1 MTHRQTLSNLDT
13 VRPEQREGSDYA
25 ACSSNPSLRSGRT
38 EPNQRFA
45 SKRNVGEVAALGL
58 IKAYQYGIRPMLG
71 QRCRFFPSCSE
82 YTADAIGV
90 YGVLRGSAMGAMR
103 LAKCHPW
110 HAGGYD
116 PVPEKSTKTPLSAA
130 ATTAQPAS
138 TNP

>member
-1 MTHRQTLSNLDT
+1 MTS
-13 VRPEQREGSDYA
+13 
-25 ACSSNPSLRSGRT
+25 
-38 EPNQRFA
+38 
-45 SKRNVGEVAALGL
+45 SKRNAAEAVALGL

-90 YGVLRGSAMGAMR
+90 FGVLRGGAMGAMR

-116 PVPEKSTKTPLSAA
+116 PVPENTLKSSNAVVVHNT
-130 ATTAQPAS
+130 QPVS
-138 TNP
+138 PNP

>member
-1 MTHRQTLSNLDT
+1 MSDSSMRDRS
-13 VRPEQREGSDYA
+13 VPEI
-25 ACSSNPSLRSGRT
+25 
-38 EPNQRFA
+38 
-45 SKRNVGEVAALGL
+45 AALGL

-82 YTADAIGV
+82 YTADAIGE

-110 HAGGYD
+110 HSGGYD
-116 PVPEKSTKTPLSAA
+116 PVPPRASRTSSSSNAA
-130 ATTAQPAS
+130 GAAQATNASDAQPVS

>member
-1 MTHRQTLSNLDT
+1 MMAQ
-13 VRPEQREGSDYA
+13 
-25 ACSSNPSLRSGRT
+25 
-38 EPNQRFA
+38 
-45 SKRNVGEVAALGL
+45 KRHVIEAAALGL

-82 YTADAIGV
+82 YTADAIGE

-103 LAKCHPW
+103 LVKCHPW

-116 PVPEKSTKTPLSAA
+116 PVPEKKLNSSHAA
-130 ATTAQPAS
+130 LVNNAQSVS

>member
-1 MTHRQTLSNLDT
+1 M
-13 VRPEQREGSDYA
+13 
-25 ACSSNPSLRSGRT
+25 SSN
-38 EPNQRFA
+38 
-45 SKRNVGEVAALGL
+45 KRNGGEVAALGL

-71 QRCRFFPSCSE
+71 PRCRFFPSCSE
-82 YTADAIGV
+82 YTADAIGA

-116 PVPEKSTKTPLSAA
+116 PVPEKASPRAA
-130 ATTAQPAS
+130 AHSAQRAS

>member
-1 MTHRQTLSNLDT
+1 MNTRKCN
-13 VRPEQREGSDYA
+13 A
-25 ACSSNPSLRSGRT
+25 T
-38 EPNQRFA
+38 EA
-45 SKRNVGEVAALGL
+45 AALGL

-82 YTADAIGV
+82 YTADAIGE

-116 PVPEKSTKTPLSAA
+116 PVPEKASPRASAHS
-130 ATTAQPAS
+130 AQRAS